1 VLDRTCSGREGEMLG
16 TSIRADARE
25 AVQDYAD
32 GWWWFLVAGLVWLV
46 VSVVV
51 FRFDISSVTTIGVLI
66 GALFI
71 VAALDEVFVAS
82 VRKSWAWAH
91 WLLSVLFVLGAIW
104 SFVSPQD
111 AFWALASVFGL
122 LLIFSGTL
130 DIVQSTVSRAVNP
143 LWGLGLA
150 TGILEILLGF
160 WASQQFV
167 PARGALLI
175 LWVGFLAL
183 FRGLSDIVLAF
194 EVRSVKEEL
203 T

>member
-1 VLDRTCSGREGEMLG
+1 MLG

-71 VAALDEVFVAS
+71 VAALDEVFVAT

>member
-1 VLDRTCSGREGEMLG
+1 MLG

-71 VAALDEVFVAS
+71 VAALDEVFVAT

-203 T
+203 A

>member
-1 VLDRTCSGREGEMLG
+1 MLG
-16 TSIRADARE
+16 TSIRADARK

-71 VAALDEVFVAS
+71 VAALDEVFVAT

-203 T
+203 A